1 MDKERR
7 KYLQEKSIAG
17 LLTMEDM
24 QEIVHELRA
33 ERVSAGYASR
43 NAKKKKNQEKE
54 GAREEMERDLFAGL
68 HEDEPTSNG
77 DGE

>member
-1 MDKERR
+1 MDKERK
-7 KYLQEKSIAG
+7 KYLQEKAMVG
-17 LLTMEDM
+17 LLTMEEM

-43 NAKKKKNQEKE
+43 GAKKKKNQAKE
-54 GAREEMERDLFAGL
+54 EAREEMAKDLFAGL
-68 HEDEPTSNG
+68 HDEEG